1 MTLTVFLSL
10 LRALYNVY
18 MAYENGIT
26 GEKIDHQKAK
36 SYLLDAASA
45 GDPIALYTLGNSFD
59 TGTHKARKYY
69 LLAADKGFLPAYE
82 RLMEMYEFGSDP
94 KESFRYASIIS
105 TFFDELPGLSCM
117 GILHTLL
124 SKKTLLKDFPSE
136 TLSLSFYWLGKTLSK
151 PTLTP
156 NQDASIREQLAR
168 LLVHLYKSWHPTSPM
183 FYCPGYSFLP
193 LAKRIMGDYPLD
205 SGIALMNA
213 QFKICCLGCHKI
225 DRENLQMCAGCKVFH
240 YCGKACQLK
249 HWRAGHKRECSKHW
263 LETFCPDL
271 RK

>member
-18 MAYENGIT
+18 MAYENGIS

-36 SYLLDAASA
+36 SYLLEAASA

-59 TGTHKARKYY
+59 TGSHKARKYY
-69 LLAADKGFLPAYE
+69 LLAADKGYLPAYE
-82 RLMEMYEFGSDP
+82 RLSSMHLHGYDGKD
-94 KESFRYASIIS
+94 SFRHASIA
-105 TFFDELPGLSCM
+105 TFFDEQGTGSFHL

-124 SKKTLLKDFPSE
+124 SKKTFLKDVPLES
-136 TLSLSFYWLGKTLSK
+136 LSLSFYWMGKTKLI
-151 PTLTP
+151 P
-156 NQDASIREQLAR
+156 NQDAWIRKRLQSI
-168 LLVHLYKSWHPTSPM
+168 LVRLYKSWHPTSTP
-183 FYCPGYSFLP
+183 FCYPGYSFLP
-193 LAKRIMGDYPLD
+193 LAKRIMGDSPFDGDMARL
-205 SGIALMNA
+205 NA
-213 QFKICCLGCHKI
+213 EFKTHCFSCHKI
-225 DRENLQMCAGCKVFH
+225 DRKNLRMCAGCKVFH